1 MPLGGLRAERDGCVM
16 GHVIAFIPA
25 SGGVGA
31 STLSAAL
38 AVRAAAADRRVAAV
52 DLDSLRGLG
61 GRLDVVLGT
70 EQHPGWRWGE
80 LAGVD
85 GIVDGAGLARELPW
99 SAGVAVLSGPG
110 VPVDAWP
117 GVVPDVVAG
126 LARAHDVTVVDLPRD
141 ERLVRA
147 VAGLLDALVVVVGS
161 QVPQLAAAAV
171 CLPGLRAVLEG
182 GVALEGVALEGAAL
196 KGVGPRGPD
205 GSGVLVGPVLEP
217 WVVLRGARADAEVED
232 LVSDELDVPV
242 VGFVRDDPRVLA
254 DAVDGT
260 PPGLRGRGPVV
271 DVADRLL
278 LRLVA
283 QELAA

>member
-1 MPLGGLRAERDGCVM
+1 M

-31 STLSAAL
+31 STLAAAL

-52 DLDSLRGLG
+52 DLDSLTGLG
-61 GRLDVVLGT
+61 GRLDVVLGS
-70 EQHPGWRWGE
+70 EQQPGWRWQQ

-85 GIVDGAGLARELPW
+85 GVVDGAGLARELPA
-99 SAGVAVLSGPG
+99 SAGVAVLSGAG

-117 GVVPDVVAG
+117 EVVRDVVAG

-147 VAGLLDALVVVVGS
+147 VASLLDALVVVVGS

-171 CLPGLRAVLEG
+171 SLPSLRALLESAVPGDTHGGGILGEPVLE
-182 GVALEGVALEGAAL
+182 
-196 KGVGPRGPD
+196 
-205 GSGVLVGPVLEP
+205 PVFEPVFEP

-232 LVSDELDVPV
+232 LVRDELDVPV
-242 VGFVRDDPRVLA
+242 IGFVRDDPRVLA

-271 DVADRLL
+271 DVVDRLL